1 MYILTDVDDVLLDYA
16 GGFTKHYSLTNA
28 KKNVNTF
35 EEAFGFSHD
44 VVADMIQRYNA
55 SEHFKNLTSVGG
67 ALDAIKKLA
76 GDFEIIA
83 ITACGTDPS
92 IRASRAK
99 NLEAIFGE
107 YISDIHYVDLF
118 QSKSDK
124 LKLFKDSGA
133 YWIEDNIKN
142 YYTGLDNGLQSLL
155 LKTEFNAPSNEKTFY
170 NWDDICSH
178 ILKSGY

>member
-1 MYILTDVDDVLLDYA
+1 MLR
-16 GGFTKHYSLTNA
+16 
-28 KKNVNTF
+28 KNVNTF

-55 SEHFKNLTSVGG
+55 SEHFNNLTSVGG
-67 ALDAIKKLA
+67 AVDAIKKLS
-76 GDFEIIA
+76 GDFDIIA
-83 ITACGTDPS
+83 ITACGTDPR

-99 NLEAIFGE
+99 NLEPFGD

-133 YWIEDNIKN
+133 YWVKII
-142 YYTGLDNGLQSLL
+142 
-155 LKTEFNAPSNEKTFY
+155 
-170 NWDDICSH
+170 
-178 ILKSGY
+178 

>member
-1 MYILTDVDDVLLDYA
+1 M
-16 GGFTKHYSLTNA
+16 
-28 KKNVNTF
+28 
-35 EEAFGFSHD
+35 
-44 VVADMIQRYNA
+44 
-55 SEHFKNLTSVGG
+55 
-67 ALDAIKKLA
+67 
-76 GDFEIIA
+76 
-83 ITACGTDPS
+83 
-92 IRASRAK
+92 
-99 NLEAIFGE
+99 EAIFGD

-133 YWIEDNIKN
+133 YWVEDNIKN

-178 ILKSGY
+178 ILKSGF